1 MAKKITAKKIV
12 KKAAAKKL
20 NTQTKSATVKKIF
33 VLDTSVIL
41 FDHNAIKNFQEH
53 NVAIPI
59 TVLEELDNFKKGND
73 TINFE
78 AREFIRYLDKLS
90 GEYTIQNWMPING
103 LKRGMFK
110 VIMNEKP
117 NGIDAQVVFGER
129 KADHKIDRKSVV

>member
-1 MAKKITAKKIV
+1 MAKKIVIKKAAKKIAV
-12 KKAAAKKL
+12 KKITTPIKPL
-20 NTQTKSATVKKIF
+20 QKKIF

-90 GEYTIQNWMPING
+90 GQYTIQDWMPING
-103 LKRGMFK
+103 PKRGKFK
-110 VIMNEKP
+110 EIGRAHV
-117 NGIDAQVVFGER
+117 
-129 KADHKIDRKSVV
+129 